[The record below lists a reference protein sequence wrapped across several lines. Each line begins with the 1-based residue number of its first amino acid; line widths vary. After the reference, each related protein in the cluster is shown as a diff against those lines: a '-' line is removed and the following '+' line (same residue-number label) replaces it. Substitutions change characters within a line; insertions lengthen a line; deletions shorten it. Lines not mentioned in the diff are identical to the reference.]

1 MAECILFGQVQGEGR
16 VVEVPVAENVSGAGL
31 HGRLREVGILGAPD
45 LLVFVDEAEEHV
57 PGEADR
63 PVAGVLHG
71 ARVHVTRCHK
81 IRVAV
86 NYVNK
91 TIERDFAPGARVR
104 SVKRWAVQEFHLD
117 HKDAAEHVL
126 QVCGSGDRPP
136 SDTPLHVLLHNG
148 CALCFDLVP
157 EKRVEGGL

>member
-1 MAECILFGQVQGEGR
+1 MSECILFVQVQGDGR
-16 VVEVPVAENVSGAGL
+16 VVEVPVAENVSGASL
-31 HGRLREVGILGAPD
+31 HGRLREVGILVAPD
-45 LLVFVDEAEEHV
+45 LLVFVDEAEDHV
-57 PGEADR
+57 PGEGDS
-63 PVAGVLHG
+63 PVSGVRHG

-104 SVKRWAVQEFHLD
+104 SVKRWAVHEFHLD